1 MKKILIGKIIS
12 AFGIKGEV
20 KILSYCKNPL
30 DIEKYNLFDS
40 KGNIIKIK
48 ITSSKNKN
56 SIKYNSSKE
65 AILTSTIDG
74 IDNRNDAEKI
84 AKTEL
89 FVNRDDFPNLEE
101 DEFYHVDLIGLN
113 VINQEDV
120 IVGKVKNIYD
130 FGAGEMLEIEFL
142 ESNKNLNLEKIE
154 TFAFKNEFFPEIKI
168 KSGTIKLSIPE
179 INIVKN

>member
-1 MKKILIGKIIS
+1 
-12 AFGIKGEV
+12 
-20 KILSYCKNPL
+20 
-30 DIEKYNLFDS
+30 
-40 KGNIIKIK
+40 
-48 ITSSKNKN
+48 
-56 SIKYNSSKE
+56 
-65 AILTSTIDG
+65 
-74 IDNRNDAEKI
+74 DAEKI